1 MKTVYSNTRHP
12 SFCKWSSIVAG
23 IVGFALVI
31 IYGIGVV
38 AEDNWDVIL
47 YIIGF
52 SLFYFAMFFSQ
63 YKLLNL
69 TIDEENDTV
78 TESRNKKYPLRI
90 SKLATITYKE
100 SKKGKFRSIFL
111 HDDGVGFMDIRTS
124 KSNADKMVAQLLKA
138 NPSIEIKHA
147 NYL

>member
-23 IVGFALVI
+23 IIGFALMI
-31 IYGIGVV
+31 IYGLHV
-38 AEDNWDVIL
+38 AEDDWDVIL

-52 SLFYFAMFFSQ
+52 SLTYFALFFSQ
-63 YKLLNL
+63 YKLLNIA
-69 TIDEENDTV
+69 IDEENDTV
-78 TESRNKKYPLRI
+78 TDSRNKKYPLRI

-124 KSNADKMVAQLLKA
+124 KSNADKLAEQLLKA